1 LDGGCEG
8 DTIMFYAV
16 IRGDENFWVFRYIVL
31 VVRSELRQFNV
42 MKNQMEDGRN
52 GNNVK
57 FD

>member
-1 LDGGCEG
+1 
-8 DTIMFYAV
+8 MFYAV